1 MVDERGELDFAIEVA
16 KEAGEI
22 LMRYYRSG
30 YATDWKGENDPV
42 TSADRE
48 ANEFILA
55 RLKEKFPDYGFLA
68 EESVDDGSR
77 LEKERVWIV
86 DPLDGT
92 RDFIDG
98 VPQFAAMIGLAVEGR
113 PVLGVVNQ
121 VAADKLFY
129 GVVGE
134 GAWLESGG
142 KLEVLRVSC
151 NDDLSRATMTVS
163 RSHRSP
169 LIEEVEKKLGI
180 AREVISGSVGVKVGL
195 LVTRQV
201 DLYVHPTLGIGI
213 KEWDTC
219 GPEAILEAAGGR
231 MTDCWGDPLQYNKPN
246 VYHLRGVVATNG
258 VLHEKVVKA
267 TSEVCGKAALGDG

>member
-1 MVDERGELDFAIEVA
+1 MDDELRFAIEVA
-16 KEAGEI
+16 REAGDI

-30 YATDWKGENDPV
+30 YSTDWKGENDPV
-42 TSADRE
+42 TSADR
-48 ANEFILA
+48 AVNEFILEQLQA
-55 RLKEKFPDYGFLA
+55 EFPDHGFLA
-68 EESVDDGSR
+68 EESSDDRER
-77 LEKERVWIV
+77 LKKERVWIV

-98 VPQFAAMIGLAVEGR
+98 VPQFAAMIGLAVDGR

-121 VAADKLFY
+121 VAAGKLFY

-142 KLEVLRVSC
+142 ERTRLHVSR
-151 NDDLSRATMTVS
+151 NDDLSKAAITVS

-169 LIEEVEKKLGI
+169 LIGEVERKLGV

-195 LVTRQV
+195 IVTQEV

-219 GPEAILEAAGGR
+219 GPEAILRAAGGR
-231 MTDCWGDPLQYNKPN
+231 MSDCWGEPLQYNKPN
-246 VYHLRGVVATNG
+246 VYHLKGVVATNG
-258 VLHEKVVKA
+258 ILHEQVVRV
-267 TSEVCGKAALGDG
+267 TSDVCGKALADSD